1 MGQRT
6 IKRLRRQ
13 IRNEQNK
20 LLQKSLRPKP
30 KFVPIGIWVFFLKFF
45 MTVEK

>member
-6 IKRLRRQ
+6 IKKLRRQ
-13 IRNEQNK
+13 IRAEQNK

-30 KFVPIGIWVFFLKFF
+30 KFVPIQIWMFFLKFF
-45 MTVEK
+45 MSVEQ